1 MFQDCLCRVF
11 CCAMWDIWTAR
22 NKLLHE
28 GQHSLV
34 CWKMPKEHFVKINFD
49 ARFCKQNNKSCS
61 RIIIR
66 DDSGLVLWSKTIM
79 HVNIHSP
86 FVAEAMACFQAAE
99 MGLQLGFLRVEIEGD
114 SLAVI
119 RKLKEERVERSVIG
133 AYICNIR
140 TICEQYQDCLSM
152 CQNMQTGL
160 HISWQQ
166 RD

>member
-1 MFQDCLCRVF
+1 
-11 CCAMWDIWTAR
+11 MWAIWTAR

-28 GQHSLV
+28 GQHSTASETMNLFKRYLGEVDGAKEKLVVCKVPLV

-86 FVAEAMACFQAAE
+86 FAAEAMACFQAAE

-119 RKLKEERVERSVIG
+119 RKLNEERVE
-133 AYICNIR
+133 
-140 TICEQYQDCLSM
+140 
-152 CQNMQTGL
+152 
-160 HISWQQ
+160 
-166 RD
+166 